1 MCSVLNNA
9 PAVRDRVYSEIGNQA
24 RARGLGQPQQSQTP
38 SVPQATQAPQATA
51 SSLVTDAVS
60 ATSPAKQKRTK
71 LRGVSGLTIPTESSG
86 VNVPT

>member
-9 PAVRDRVYSEIGNQA
+9 PAVRDRVYSEITNQA

-38 SVPQATQAPQATA
+38 SAPQAVTNPLTIEPA
-51 SSLVTDAVS
+51 SAST
-60 ATSPAKQKRTK
+60 PIKQRRSK
-71 LRGVSGLTIPTESSG
+71 LRGVSGLSVPTETSS

>member
-9 PAVRDRVYSEIGNQA
+9 PAVRDRVFLEIRDQA
-24 RARGLGQPQQSQTP
+24 RARGLGDAQQSQTA
-38 SVPQATQAPQATA
+38 SAPQATQAPQATA
-51 SSLVTDAVS
+51 SSLITDAVS
-60 ATSPAKQKRTK
+60 ATSPAKQKRTR